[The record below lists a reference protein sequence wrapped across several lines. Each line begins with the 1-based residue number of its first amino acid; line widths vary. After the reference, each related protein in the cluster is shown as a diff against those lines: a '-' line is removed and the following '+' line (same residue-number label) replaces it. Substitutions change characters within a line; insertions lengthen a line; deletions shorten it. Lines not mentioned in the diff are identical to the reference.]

1 MILALCTSAIA
12 FAPPPS
18 RVPRLA
24 PLAYGR
30 RGDADHDRWQ
40 STADELTKWR
50 GDEATVSKFWR
61 IDCDDDGFTWE
72 RRWPGR
78 KSQIEDV
85 AWEQITRVC
94 WECGEWLCMDNFY
107 LMDDHEDRA
116 WVVPSGALNY
126 QRLVDAL
133 DRKGMFPTKTYVDCR
148 GVSDGGRY
156 DLRGASQRQGAERGP
171 LVRRRAEGSL
181 QEAARG
187 GASRAGRRNRREI
200 YLTAPLV
207 ASLPRISLP
216 CPR

>member
-1 MILALCTSAIA
+1 MVS
-12 FAPPPS
+12 S
-18 RVPRLA
+18 M
-24 PLAYGR
+24 
-30 RGDADHDRWQ
+30 
-40 STADELTKWR
+40 LTKSNAFEIYKGAGNSAEPELIWSSLAKER
-50 GDEATVSKFWR
+50 LPSMGDLVDNFARVGIE
-61 IDCDDDGFTWE
+61 IIP
-72 RRWPGR
+72 RWPR
-78 KSQIEDV
+78 REPVVEDV
-85 AWEQITRVC
+85 AWDRITRVC

-133 DRKGMFPTKTYVDCR
+133 DRKGLFSTKTYVDCR

-216 CPR
+216 GPR